1 MSIAAREY
9 EHSIATQAAE
19 KLYHT
24 VIADL
29 KPLLNGETVPNVAD
43 AKRLVALAVSCGRDS
58 QSFEKKGTHS
68 LLSLSACCIFAT
80 VLEGTGLCNFSLPLA
95 SKSDEIN
102 NVLCFWRMQSSTI

>member
-29 KPLLNGETVPNVAD
+29 KPLLTGETIPNVSD

-58 QSFEKKGTHS
+58 QAFEKKGTYR
-68 LLSLSACCIFAT
+68 LLWLGACCI
-80 VLEGTGLCNFSLPLA
+80 S
-95 SKSDEIN
+95 
-102 NVLCFWRMQSSTI
+102 